1 MAMPA
6 GTMYLRYNIEIA
18 DDPDVQR
25 TPFDDGAARQQRVYT
40 ESYTVHRLAVLL
52 EDDESMETFRAWAR
66 REAHTW
72 FSWASPTDGVTR
84 RVRVRG
90 GRAGITYAAQDG
102 GALGRW
108 WMARFELEGLR
119 SDTV

>member
-6 GTMYLRYNIEIA
+6 GTEFISEDMEIA
-18 DDPDVQR
+18 EDPDVQR
-25 TPFDDGAARQQRVYT
+25 TPFDDGASRQQRVYT
-40 ESYTVHRLAVLL
+40 ESYTVHRLAVRLRS
-52 EDDESMETFRAWAR
+52 DADMETFRSWAR

-72 FSWASPTDGVTR
+72 FSWASLTDGVVR

-90 GRAGITYAAQDG
+90 GRAGVTYDSQPG
-102 GALGRW
+102 GSLGRW
-108 WMARFELEGLR
+108 WIARFELEGLR